1 MTKNIKNFVITAFMV
16 DGQEIEIIRPCYE
29 SMLKVE
35 KELKQDIA
43 EGFCTGYQVEVK

>member
-1 MTKNIKNFVITAFMV
+1 MKIKNFWITAFFN
-16 DGQEIEIIRPCYE
+16 DGSEQTIIRPCYA

>member
-1 MTKNIKNFVITAFMV
+1 MTQQIKNFWITAFMA